1 MELGIDAARAGKTIR
16 EVLQRELGYSS
27 NMIKKLKFSE
37 GGILVNG
44 EFRTVRY
51 VLCEGDVLSLKVE
64 DSAADV
70 SPYTIAVEL
79 PLEVIYEDEWLTVVN
94 KPADMPAHP
103 SLGHQKDTVS
113 NALAWRYRDKP
124 YVFRPVNRLDR
135 DTSGCM
141 LTANTRDASYKMYTC
156 MTTGQITKTYL
167 AVLDGVP
174 AEKSGRLTSW
184 MHRGGDSIIKREE
197 TTPDAPDAKIA
208 LTDYAVLW
216 ENGRHAVVMASPV
229 TGRTHQIRVQFAG
242 IGCPVTGDDLYG
254 TASPHIGRHALHS
267 YVTCCPHPADGRE
280 LILTA
285 PLHPDMLALL
295 DAVTGEREKVLSAAE
310 ACCRDAACLMRKE
323 NPYVEE
329 NL

>member
-1 MELGIDAARAGKTIR
+1 MEIRISSDWAGKTIR

-27 NMIKKLKFSE
+27 NLIKKLKFSE
-37 GGILVNG
+37 NGILVNR

-51 VLCEGDVLSLKVE
+51 VLAEGDRLSLRVE

-70 SPYTIAVEL
+70 SPYTIPAEL
-79 PLEVIYEDEWLTVVN
+79 PIDVVFEDSWITVVN

-103 SLGHQKDTVS
+103 SLGHQLDTVS
-113 NALAWRYRDKP
+113 NALAWRYREKP

-141 LTANTRDASYKMYTC
+141 LTANTRDASYKMYTA
-156 MTTGQITKTYL
+156 MTTGQISKTYF

-174 AEKSGRLTSW
+174 GEMTGTLTSFL
-184 MHRGGDSIIKREE
+184 HRKADSIIEREE
-197 TTPDAPDAKIA
+197 TSPDTPDAKIA
-208 LTDYAVLW
+208 VTDYRVLW
-216 ENGRHAVVMASPV
+216 ENGSHAVVMAHPI

-254 TASPHIGRHALHS
+254 TASSHIGRHALHS
-267 YVTCCPHPADGRE
+267 YRTCFPHPEDGRMVSV
-280 LILTA
+280 TA
-285 PLHPDMLALL
+285 PLFSDMLSLL
-295 DAVTGEREKVLSAAE
+295 DVCTGDREAVLAAAE
-310 ACCRDAACLMRKE
+310 AYTQNTFSAGKDD
-323 NPYVEE
+323 PHVEK

>member
-1 MELGIDAARAGKTIR
+1 MEIRISSDWAGKTIR

-27 NMIKKLKFSE
+27 NLIKKLKFSE
-37 GGILVNG
+37 NGILVNG

-51 VLCEGDVLSLKVE
+51 VLAEGDRLSLRVE

-70 SPYTIAVEL
+70 SPYTIPAEL
-79 PLEVIYEDEWLTVVN
+79 PIDVVYEDEWITVVN

-103 SLGHQKDTVS
+103 SLGHQLDTVS
-113 NALAWRYRDKP
+113 NALAWRYREKP

-141 LTANTRDASYKMYTC
+141 LTANTRDASYKMYTA
-156 MTTGQITKTYL
+156 MTTGQISKTYF

-174 AEKSGRLTSW
+174 AEKTGTLTSF
-184 MHRGGDSIIKREE
+184 MHRKADSIIEREE
-197 TTPDAPDAKIA
+197 TAPDTPDAKIA
-208 LTDYAVLW
+208 VTDYCVLW
-216 ENGRHAVVMASPV
+216 ENGRHAVVMAHPI

-254 TASPHIGRHALHS
+254 AASPHIGRHALHS
-267 YVTCCPHPADGRE
+267 YRTCFPHPEDGRTVSV
-280 LILTA
+280 TA
-285 PLHPDMLALL
+285 PLFPDMLSLL
-295 DAVTGEREKVLSAAE
+295 DICTGERERVLAAAE
-310 ACCRDAACLMRKE
+310 AYCQSECHGRKDD
-323 NPYVEE
+323 PHVEE

>member
-1 MELGIDAARAGKTIR
+1 MELGIDSARAGKTIR
-16 EVLQRELGYSS
+16 EVLQQELGYSS
-27 NMIKKLKFSE
+27 NLIKKLKFSE

-70 SPYTIAVEL
+70 SPYTIAAEL
-79 PLEVIYEDEWLTVVN
+79 PIAVVYEDEWITVVN

-103 SLGHQKDTVS
+103 SLGHQMDTVS
-113 NALAWRYRDKP
+113 NALAWRYRNRP

-141 LTANTRDASYKMYTC
+141 LTANTRDASYKMYIY
-156 MTTGQITKTYL
+156 MTTGKIAKTYL

-174 AEKSGRLTSW
+174 AEKNGRLVSY
-184 MHRGGDSIIKREE
+184 MHRVADSIIAREE
-197 TTPDAPDAKIA
+197 TTADAPDARIA
-208 LTDYAVLW
+208 ITEYHVLW
-216 ENGRHAVVMASPV
+216 SDGSHSVVMAHPI

-254 TASPHIGRHALHS
+254 AASPLIGRHALHS
-267 YVTCCPHPADGRE
+267 YQTCFPHPADGRPMAV
-280 LILTA
+280 TA
-285 PLHPDMLALL
+285 PLHPDMLQLL
-295 DAVTGEREKVLSAAE
+295 DEIAGNREAVLTAAE
-310 ACCRDAACLMRKE
+310 AYCSERRSCVRKDD
-323 NPYVEE
+323 PHVEE
-329 NL
+329 NP

>member
-1 MELGIDAARAGKTIR
+1 MELGIDAAWAGKTIR

-27 NMIKKLKFSE
+27 NLIKKLKFSE

-70 SPYTIAVEL
+70 SPYTIAAEL
-79 PLEVIYEDEWLTVVN
+79 PIDVVYEDDWITVVN

-103 SLGHQKDTVS
+103 SLGHRLDTVS

-141 LTANTRDASYKMYTC
+141 LTANTRDASYKMYIF

-167 AVLDGVP
+167 ALLDGVP
-174 AEKSGRLTSW
+174 AEKSGRLTSY
-184 MHRGGDSIIKREE
+184 MHRVGDSIIKREE
-197 TTPDAPDAKIA
+197 TSPDTPDAKIA

-216 ENGRHAVVMASPV
+216 EDGRHAVVMARPV

-254 TASPHIGRHALHS
+254 AASPHIGRHALHS
-267 YVTCCPHPADGRE
+267 YRTEFPHPADNRPMTV
-280 LILTA
+280 TA
-285 PLHPDMLALL
+285 PLYPDMLSLL
-295 DAVTGEREKVLSAAE
+295 DVITGD
-310 ACCRDAACLMRKE
+310 RDAVLAAADAYCYDETSPLRKDD
-323 NPYVEE
+323 PYVEE
-329 NL
+329 NH